1 VNWAV
6 FAVPADE
13 SEADFAVD
21 YSWVVILEESTADR
35 AADQPKT
42 FLISLTLIFSGM
54 SEEVKRFPELKQL
67 YELVSQL
74 KRDYP
79 DAAKEVDEWW
89 AKAVTAS
96 YYTRSCDLIGAL
108 TAAEDFGAA
117 KENIHNKIKEAAPK
131 VGVLKAF
138 VDATTVDRKSL
149 ELSIKLSEILR
160 KLCGCKYEHP
170 PPVEGPVEEIS
181 KRE

>member
-1 VNWAV
+1 
-6 FAVPADE
+6 
-13 SEADFAVD
+13 
-21 YSWVVILEESTADR
+21 L
-35 AADQPKT
+35 
-42 FLISLTLIFSGM
+42 
-54 SEEVKRFPELKQL
+54 SEEVRRFPELKPI

-89 AKAVTAS
+89 AKAVTLS
-96 YYTRSCDLIGAL
+96 YYTRSCDLIGTL
-108 TAAEDFGAA
+108 TTAGDFGVA

-149 ELSIKLSEILR
+149 ELSIKLSEVLR
-160 KLCGCKYEHP
+160 KLCSCKYECP
-170 PPVEGPVEEIS
+170 PPVEGLV
-181 KRE
+181 